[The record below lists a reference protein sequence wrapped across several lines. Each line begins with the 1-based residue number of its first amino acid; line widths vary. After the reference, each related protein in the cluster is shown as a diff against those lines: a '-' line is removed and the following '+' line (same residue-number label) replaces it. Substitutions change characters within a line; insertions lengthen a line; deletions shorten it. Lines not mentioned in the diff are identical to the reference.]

1 MFVSCIASLSL
12 IAGFAGAMFDLGS
25 VSRDGFVSIVVFVF
39 LVFAIGVCVV
49 IIALVTV
56 SDLSVVATIVLAGVS
71 VKVVFF

>member
-1 MFVSCIASLSL
+1 LTSVQFPETGLCRVLFFV
-12 IAGFAGAMFDLGS
+12 
-25 VSRDGFVSIVVFVF
+25 V

-71 VKVVFF
+71 VEVFFF